1 MRRSAAVVGE
11 DTRPRGGGPG
21 VARAPVCWVDVA
33 VTPATRHQAR
43 LHAVCVTPTMI
54 TLRTPHSHPDH
65 SHCLHGLVSTGMG
78 DRLRAG
84 VPSRYVTS
92 QLGQLSLASLQ
103 GRWIIQ

>member
-33 VTPATRHQAR
+33 VTPTTRHQAR
-43 LHAVCVTPTMI
+43 LHAVCVTPTII

-65 SHCLHGLVSTGMG
+65 SLSTRSRQYWHGHVCGP
-78 DRLRAG
+78 
-84 VPSRYVTS
+84 VHH
-92 QLGQLSLASLQ
+92 LGL
-103 GRWIIQ
+103 